1 MNITV
6 RNEFS
11 SILFGDL
18 VPGDAFIGTD
28 YDDNIHD
35 QGVFIKIPDCNDET
49 YERNAVCL
57 KDGKLWHISN
67 SSSVAKFT
75 GSLVVPYDAFE
86 RGKTKWK

>member
-18 VPGDAFIGTD
+18 VPGDAFISTD
-28 YDDNIHD
+28 SDDNIYD
-35 QGVFIKIPDCNDET
+35 KGVFIKIPDCSDGT

-57 KDGKLWHISN
+57 KDGKLWHISTGC
-67 SSSVAKFT
+67 SVAKFT
-75 GSLVVPYDAFE
+75 GSLEVPYNAFE
-86 RGKTKWK
+86 RGKKDE